1 MLGASLLRMKRL
13 PGHEHAIIP
22 EEKLRYCLDPMHETG
37 RHKARMFRSALGIGL
52 EDTPKLRHLIEIGI
66 SANQAVRVGD
76 DQDGIERW
84 VVDWIVQ
91 GRLSRLR
98 LITAWDLRVSYGR
111 PRLVSCYLKKVKT

>member
-1 MLGASLLRMKRL
+1 MCRVTLQRMKRL

-37 RHKARMFRSALGIGL
+37 RHKAHMFRSALGIDL
-52 EDTPKLRHLIEIGI
+52 EDTPRLRHLIEIGI
-66 SANQAVRVGD
+66 STNQAVRVGD

-84 VVDWIVQ
+84 VVEWIVQ

-98 LITAWDLRVSYGR
+98 LITAWDLQVSYG
-111 PRLVSCYLKKVKT
+111 PPGWCHAI